1 MGKSLLFLP
10 DISGFT
16 EFVQTTEVEHS
27 QHVISELL
35 EVLIAANTEELQLA
49 EIEGDA
55 LFFYKENEI
64 PSLERL
70 LALSEHIFTAFYSHL
85 KLLEKNRI
93 CPCNA
98 CSTAPKL
105 QLKIIAHCGELQFL
119 TVQNNRKPFG
129 KQVIEAH
136 RLMKNSV
143 DSDNYV
149 LFSKELTDTIGLSG
163 NYQSKLYNFKQ
174 GNDRYDGNQLD
185 YLYSIIDNRHLKLK
199 SFLIPSKVVF
209 NKSPSFIVE
218 KEFPVAAEELL
229 EALTNYAYRTQW
241 KEEVNEIKYH
251 VNEVTRLGSEH
262 VCVVNQKHL
271 DFVVVTKEVKP
282 GQLVYGEMTKSP
294 IPVDKLYQFYVITP
308 ISSNSCKLV
317 LETYLEA
324 KSPIKKLA
332 IFLIVKKVFEKNTA
346 KGIHKLYEFLSAKA
360 MQKQVN

>member
-70 LALSEHIFTAFYSHL
+70 LALTEHIFSAFYSHL

-98 CSTAPKL
+98 CSSAPKL
-105 QLKIIAHCGELQFL
+105 QLKIVAHCGELQFL

-129 KQVIEAH
+129 SEVIEVH

-143 DSDNYV
+143 ESDNYV
-149 LFSKELTDTIGLSG
+149 LFSKELTDNIGLSD
-163 NYQSKLYNFKQ
+163 NYQSKLYSFKK
-174 GNDRYDGNQLD
+174 GNNTYDGKQLD
-185 YLYSIIDNRHLKLK
+185 YLYSVIDNSNLKLK
-199 SFLIPSKVVF
+199 SFLTASKIVF
-209 NKSPSFIVE
+209 TKPPSFILE
-218 KEFPVAAEELL
+218 KEFPVAAAELL
-229 EALTNYAYRTQW
+229 EALTNYSYRKEW
-241 KEEVNEIKYH
+241 KEDVNEIKYN

-294 IPVDKLYQFYVITP
+294 IPLDKLYQFYIITP
-308 ISSNSCKLV
+308 LNLGSCKLV
-317 LETYLEA
+317 LETYIEA

-332 IFLIVKKVFEKNTA
+332 IFLIVKKVFKKNIE
-346 KGIHKLYEFLSAKA
+346 KGIHKLFDFLKT
-360 MQKQVN
+360 KNNL